1 MIYLYL
7 LGIVVG
13 LVLLYYGAEFLVG
26 GAASLALNWGVS
38 PLVAGLTVVAYGTSL
53 PELVVSL
60 RAAFSGESGMALGN
74 IVGSNIFN
82 VGIILGLA
90 ALIQPIEVRQR
101 VVRFDIPL
109 MLLLSILFAV
119 VLWSGKVERWMG
131 AGFVVLL
138 VLYTVGQIWFAR
150 RRPAGA
156 EVVETPSGGLE
167 NLLEVEEPEVP
178 EPSGRPLWDTFL
190 ILVGIVLLALGGEA
204 LVRGGIGLAEALGI
218 SETVI
223 GLTILAAGTSAP
235 ELAATVVAA
244 LRRHADIAVGN
255 IVGSN
260 VFNILSVVG
269 VASLVHPL
277 QTGDIQTIDIVA
289 MLGVSFLMLPLA
301 WSGWKLNRWEGA
313 LLLCFY
319 GVYLYLIWPGSP
331 GVPGL
336 PGLSRP

>member
-7 LGIVVG
+7 LGILAG
-13 LVLLYYGAEFLVG
+13 LVLLYYGADALVG
-26 GAASLALNWGVS
+26 GAASLALTLGVS

-74 IVGSNIFN
+74 IVGSNLFN
-82 VGIILGLA
+82 VAVILGLA
-90 ALIQPIEVRQR
+90 ALIQPIQVQQR
-101 VVRFDIPL
+101 LVRFDIPL
-109 MLLLSILFAV
+109 MLMLSLLFAAA
-119 VLWSGKVERWMG
+119 LWTGFVERWMG
-131 AGFVVLL
+131 AVFVALL

-150 RRPAGA
+150 RQSARALA
-156 EVVETPSGGLE
+156 DDEAALVEEVVGEELPQASGKPLKDTLFI
-167 NLLEVEEPEVP
+167 LL
-178 EPSGRPLWDTFL
+178 GT
-190 ILVGIVLLALGGEA
+190 VLLALGGEF

-244 LRRHADIAVGN
+244 IRRQADIAVGN

-269 VASLVHPL
+269 TAALIHPL
-277 QTGDIQTIDIVA
+277 NAASIHSVDIIA
-289 MLGVSFLMLPLA
+289 MLVVSFLMLPLA
-301 WSGWKLNRWEGA
+301 WTGWKLNRWEGV
-313 LLLCFY
+313 LLLCCY
-319 GVYLYLIWPGSP
+319 GFYLYLIWPGSP
-331 GVPGL
+331 GLPGL